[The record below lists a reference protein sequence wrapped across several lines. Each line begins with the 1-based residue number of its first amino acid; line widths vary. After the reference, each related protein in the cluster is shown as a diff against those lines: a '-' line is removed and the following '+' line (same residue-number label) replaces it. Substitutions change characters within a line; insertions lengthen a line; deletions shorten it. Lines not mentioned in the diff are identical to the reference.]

1 MRVRVKLMRRRGVR
15 LPGRDIANSPTFEG
29 ELSAAYVRQHFF
41 ASLRDP
47 QSNVNAAVLPDLYEA
62 VLIGL
67 GSDLLILRGIE
78 RIDTPQGRM
87 AVVQDW
93 RCELLR

>member
-1 MRVRVKLMRRRGVR
+1 MRRRGVR
-15 LPGRDIANSPTFEG
+15 LPGRDIVNSPTFEG

-41 ASLRDP
+41 ARLRDP
-47 QSNVNAAVLPDLYEA
+47 HSNVNAAVLPDLYEA

-87 AVVQDW
+87 AVVQEW